1 MTRNHKLA
9 ELASQRIGKTTARV
23 YAELLLYL
31 ENNLECCDINAETE
45 DDFDPDDDFEPRSG
59 ITTLDMA
66 AAMAKYADIGDGIG
80 HADASKIDLDMI
92 IHRKERRRKYK
103 SEGETLVD
111 AEDSSS
117 DEDKSDNEVNG
128 HNTDI
133 EDDDDDV
140 NGNGDYISEV
150 KVDKDGKLKDD
161 PPSQSSSHTGPE
173 SCLHHTRQHLLLL
186 AEHPYA
192 FVTYIRRRH
201 STPESWTVNFR
212 ALTHRLRI
220 LELEKTII
228 ARYGVEGLR
237 IGRILQE
244 KGKLDEKALA
254 ALALMN
260 QKTMRSIL
268 TTMHEAGHLELQ
280 EVPRDS
286 MRAPS
291 RAIYLWFF
299 DPERCGKKV
308 LEETYKA
315 MARCLQRVKVE
326 REGVRG
332 IIEKASRTD
341 VVGKEEE
348 FLNVEERVSLEK
360 WRVKEEKLLGE
371 VDKLD
376 DLVMVLRDF

>member
-1 MTRNHKLA
+1 MLV
-9 ELASQRIGKTTARV
+9 ELASQRLGNITARV

-31 ENNLECCDINAETE
+31 EKDLGCCDISAGTE
-45 DDFDPDDDFEPRSG
+45 YEFDPDDDFDPRSG
-59 ITTLDMA
+59 ITTVDLA
-66 AAMAKYADIGDGIG
+66 AAVTKYADIGDGIG
-80 HADASKIDLDMI
+80 PVDPSKIDLDMI

-103 SEGETLVD
+103 SESETMLNTD
-111 AEDSSS
+111 DSSS
-117 DEDKSDNEVNG
+117 DENDSDNEVNG
-128 HNTDI
+128 YNIDI
-133 EDDDDDV
+133 EDDGYHV
-140 NGNGDYISEV
+140 NGNANYTLEV
-150 KVDKDGKLKDD
+150 KANKNGKLSDD
-161 PPSQSSSHTGPE
+161 ESPPSPSHSSSE
-173 SCLHHTRQHLLLL
+173 SCLHHTRQHLFLL

-201 STPESWTVNFR
+201 SRPESWTVNFR
-212 ALTHRLRI
+212 ALSQQLRI

-228 ARYGVEGLR
+228 ARYTVEGLR
-237 IGRILQE
+237 IVRILQE

-280 EVPRDS
+280 EVPRDT

-315 MARCLQRVKVE
+315 MARCLQRIKVE
-326 REGVRG
+326 REGVKG
-332 IIEKASRTD
+332 VIEKASRTD

-348 FLNVEERVSLEK
+348 FLNVEELATLEE

-376 DLVMVLRDF
+376 NLVMVLRDF